1 MRGNRYLSEK
11 DRNNNKQ
18 RIVRKERKNKQKQ
31 AKGRGRGVQWRM

>member
-31 AKGRGRGVQWRM
+31 GKGRGRGVQWRM